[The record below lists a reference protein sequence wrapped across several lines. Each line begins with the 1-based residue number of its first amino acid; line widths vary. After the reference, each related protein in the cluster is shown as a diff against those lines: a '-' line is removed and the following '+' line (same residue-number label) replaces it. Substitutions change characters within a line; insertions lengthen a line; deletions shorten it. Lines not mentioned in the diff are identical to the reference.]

1 MQSLFAD
8 LWRDQAIAE
17 GVFEGVYSAKIF
29 VDDSEQPQVALMAY
43 SGGDYFL
50 VGNPHSVSLLTFLCD
65 APSEAHVFNRP
76 YFAYFTADTAWEQPL
91 RDIGVK
97 HFHPSRCFKHLA
109 SDFPPITHFQQKTR
123 PDAQLQRVD
132 EAFMAD
138 IERGVIGDLGHGLVY
153 GRRNIRAD
161 FEWMTTGNRFA
172 YVVTIGGAVASIAHA
187 HAVSQR
193 YAMLF
198 IDTEERFW
206 RQGLGNLACGAF
218 IRHARQL
225 NKITL
230 WGCIADNAKS
240 GQMAINLGFSEGTPC
255 LESDWKAYGQDF
267 VPSVGLW
274 HSHAHTDSNITTWQK
289 Q

>member
-1 MQSLFAD
+1 MQSLFAS

-29 VDDSEQPQVALMAY
+29 VDDRDHPQAALMAY
-43 SGGDYFL
+43 SGGDYFV
-50 VGNPHSVSLLTFLCD
+50 VGNPHSASLLAFLRD
-65 APSEAHVFNRP
+65 APAEAVVFNRP

-91 RDIGVK
+91 REIGVK
-97 HFHPSRCFKHLA
+97 HFHPSRCFKHFVSIFPTLA
-109 SDFPPITHFQQKTR
+109 HFQQKTR

-132 EAFMAD
+132 EAFMAQID
-138 IERGVIGDLGHGLVY
+138 AGIIGDLGHGLVY
-153 GRRNIRAD
+153 GRANNRAD
-161 FEWMTTGNRFA
+161 FEWMTKDNRFA

-206 RQGLGNLACGAF
+206 RQGLGNLACAGF
-218 IRHARQL
+218 IHHARQHD
-225 NKITL
+225 KITL
-230 WGCIADNAKS
+230 WGCIAENAKS
-240 GQMAINLGFSEGTPC
+240 GQMALNLGFTEGAPC

-267 VPSVGLW
+267 TPSVGLW
-274 HSHAHTDSNITTWQK
+274 HSHQDAHTSIITWQK
-289 Q
+289 